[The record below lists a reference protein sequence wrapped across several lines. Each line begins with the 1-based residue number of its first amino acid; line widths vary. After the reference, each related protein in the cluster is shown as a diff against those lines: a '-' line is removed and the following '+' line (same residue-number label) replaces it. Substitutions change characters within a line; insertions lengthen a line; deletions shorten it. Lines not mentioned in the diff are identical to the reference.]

1 MANCLSYTKEWMQ
14 EQAKKAAL
22 VEVNQYIS
30 GKSGFHT
37 DQMRFV
43 GTDLDVLPDEF
54 RCDYELMDEERY
66 GDFAQNDYDFEEMF
80 GSKDAMILVIAL
92 SHDCEL

>member
-30 GKSGFHT
+30 GKSRFHT